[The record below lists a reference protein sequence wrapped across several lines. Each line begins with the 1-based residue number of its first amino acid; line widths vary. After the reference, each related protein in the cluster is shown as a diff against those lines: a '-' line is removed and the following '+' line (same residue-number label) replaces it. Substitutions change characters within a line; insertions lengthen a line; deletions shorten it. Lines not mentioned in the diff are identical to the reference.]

1 MGLTQSAGP
10 ACTAGHQFRQ
20 LLGKGVAGTARVA
33 AVEPPNPQFDTDPTS
48 ERRQVSWVPTVT
60 AVHGTARVSA
70 VRAAPARPGAVR
82 GDMEEV
88 RAIQRDRVN
97 AAARHGRKLV
107 HAVFCGNQGCN
118 PQTSVPKRYDPRKTR
133 ENR

>member
-1 MGLTQSAGP
+1 
-10 ACTAGHQFRQ
+10 
-20 LLGKGVAGTARVA
+20 
-33 AVEPPNPQFDTDPTS
+33 
-48 ERRQVSWVPTVT
+48 VPTVT

-107 HAVFCGNQGCN
+107 HAVFYGSQGCN
-118 PQTSVPKRYDPRKTR
+118 PQTSVQNATIHAKRGRTGLVDTSCKLLRG
-133 ENR
+133 